1 MNTTPKLSLIEQN
14 NNVGTSTSTSE
25 LDRKLVVRDGT
36 LSQPTHSCLFL
47 DILSS
52 TSKHEMPLLSGHGR
66 DVPSARVCLSSS
78 GLDSLCCSWFEFQAK
93 VFEDVGLKLK
103 KKKPMTPP
111 NIETARNKCVETCML
126 SKQLR
131 SSHGHVDPRGQL
143 LVSVQ

>member
-1 MNTTPKLSLIEQN
+1 MVE
-14 NNVGTSTSTSE
+14 TSSVHASAKTAF
-25 LDRKLVVRDGT
+25 
-36 LSQPTHSCLFL
+36 TH
-47 DILSS
+47 
-52 TSKHEMPLLSGHGR
+52 
-66 DVPSARVCLSSS
+66 ALSSS

-93 VFEDVGLKLK
+93 AFEDVSLKLK
-103 KKKPMTPP
+103 KTMTPP